1 MRKDANNNMTT
12 LETNNKS
19 ISVQAIPYL
28 LTKEERSVY
37 ERIKGII
44 DFMAQELANEAER
57 ENVDIYMEFIPPNT
71 IIYQM
76 GNTTPCIIEIEG

>member
-1 MRKDANNNMTT
+1 MRKEANNNMTT

-37 ERIKGII
+37 ERNKGII
-44 DFMAQELANEAER
+44 YFMAQELANEAER
-57 ENVDIYMEFIPPNT
+57 ENVDLHMDFIPPNT
-71 IIYQM
+71 IFYQM
-76 GNTTPCIIEIEG
+76 GEAAPCIIEIEG